1 MALPNQ
7 QWQSN
12 MRRAYY
18 AAISYVDG
26 LIGDTLSELTAL
38 GLDDSTVVTF
48 TGDHGWSTGVI
59 PHYVYRGAL
68 CIDPSV
74 LVLM

>member
-38 GLDDSTVVTF
+38 GLDDSTIVTF
-48 TGDHGWSTGVI
+48 TGVQ
-59 PHYVYRGAL
+59 
-68 CIDPSV
+68 
-74 LVLM
+74 